1 MRKMLL
7 ALLAMLFLM
16 GGSASLVATAQDDAT
31 PDATPEG
38 EAEEAVE
45 SSNPVDPAIG
55 EAVTYY
61 GQNGDPVGE
70 IIITEITRNWEDYG
84 EFEEP
89 DPGVEYIAFTIEVE
103 SLTSRGAIEVDPYRF
118 TLQSPAGFIYDN
130 SFVQGAEGLDPA
142 VLTESTS
149 LAGGETLEALVVF
162 EVFADE
168 DLAHL
173 FWAPEGAFLTV
184 ANLEGE

>member
-1 MRKMLL
+1 
-7 ALLAMLFLM
+7 
-16 GGSASLVATAQDDAT
+16 V
-31 PDATPEG
+31 G
-38 EAEEAVE
+38 EADEAVE
-45 SSNPVDPAIG
+45 GTNPVDPEIG
-55 EAVTYY
+55 DTVTYY

-70 IIITEITRNWEDYG
+70 ITVTEITRNWEDYG

-89 DPGVEYIAFTIEVE
+89 DPGIEYIAFTIEVE
-103 SLTSRGAIEVDPYRF
+103 SLTARGAIDVDPYRF
-118 TLQSPAGFIYDN
+118 QLQTPAGFLY
-130 SFVQGAEGLDPA
+130 STAFAQGAEDLDPP

-162 EVFADE
+162 EVFADD

-173 FWAPEGAFLTV
+173 FWAPDSGFLLTI